1 VTTDDDAS
9 GGSGVVVTVE
19 PDRDRPSGFLLTVD
33 GTPQSYVDVD
43 DPTYLLF
50 EYVRRMGH
58 VVDLVAEP
66 EEPLGVVHL
75 GAGALTLARYVAATR
90 PGSRQRAVEVSEEVA
105 AAVRADLPLGR
116 GVKVPVQVA
125 DAREALTRMRAGST
139 DLVVLDV
146 FAGARTP
153 GHLTSAEMLAE
164 VTRVLAPG
172 GVLVANVADGPGLV
186 FARGQVATFRAAF
199 AEVAAMAE
207 PAVWKGRRFGN
218 LVLAASAAPL
228 PVAGLARRCAGD
240 PVPAR
245 VMSGDELARFVGG
258 AAVVTDGASVASPVP
273 PADLFGSQ
281 RHRSRN
287 LEG

>member
-1 VTTDDDAS
+1 MTGGEAPTDPA
-9 GGSGVVVTVE
+9 VTVAVE
-19 PDRDRPSGFLLTVD
+19 QDRDRPSGYLLTVD

-58 VVDLVAEP
+58 MVDLVADP
-66 EEPLGVVHL
+66 GAPLNVVHL

-90 PGSRQRAVEVSEEVA
+90 PGSRQRAVELSEEVA
-105 AAVRADLPLGR
+105 AAVRAELPLGR
-116 GVKVPVQVA
+116 GVRVPVQVA
-125 DAREALTRMRAGST
+125 DAREALTRMRDGSA

-153 GHLTSAEMLAE
+153 GRLTSAEMLAE
-164 VTRVLAPG
+164 VTRVLTPS

-199 AEVAAMAE
+199 AEVLAMAE

-218 LVLAASAAPL
+218 LVLVGSAAPL
-228 PVAGLARRCAGD
+228 PVAGLSRRCAGD

-245 VMSGDELARFVGG
+245 TVSGAELARFVGG
-258 AAVVTDGASVASPVP
+258 AAVVTDAATVPSPVP
-273 PADLFGSQ
+273 PADLFGTQ
-281 RHRSRN
+281 RRRSRN